1 VPRIEFAN
9 LPLEIARH
17 FRRKRRH
24 RKLSETQL
32 QQVIDWILFGDPQ
45 APEGDWYK
53 NFGTFYLCGTGR
65 YPKTV
70 LDRNMKPYGQEID

>member
-1 VPRIEFAN
+1 
-9 LPLEIARH
+9 
-17 FRRKRRH
+17 
-24 RKLSETQL
+24 
-32 QQVIDWILFGDPQ
+32 VIDWILFGDPQ